1 MLARFLS
8 FFRAGKKL
16 SSFQSRNNKGA
27 PFGDCLGSVLP
38 PTVRTERKD
47 GQSRRRRATQE
58 NLRLQAE
65 AVSATAAQINPTL
78 ASAAFV
84 ALRGGVSRAMPRLPT
99 PTLQLRAPNTTG
111 PL

>member
-1 MLARFLS
+1 M
-8 FFRAGKKL
+8 
-16 SSFQSRNNKGA
+16 
-27 PFGDCLGSVLP
+27 GSVLP

-84 ALRGGVSRAMPRLPT
+84 AL
-99 PTLQLRAPNTTG
+99 
-111 PL
+111 